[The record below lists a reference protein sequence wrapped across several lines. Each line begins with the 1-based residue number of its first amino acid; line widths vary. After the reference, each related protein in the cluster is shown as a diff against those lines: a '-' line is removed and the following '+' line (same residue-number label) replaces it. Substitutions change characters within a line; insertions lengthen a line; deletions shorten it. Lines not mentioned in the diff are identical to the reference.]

1 MTGEHGIRGSLRW
14 AAALSWGERGL
25 TMLFTVVLAAILGPE
40 AFGIVAMALVY
51 LAFVDLA
58 LEQGFLTTIVQREQ
72 LDRAHLD
79 SAFWVNL
86 VWCLVLAAASFA
98 LAGWWAGVNDV
109 PQLQEVIQVMSI
121 LVIVSGLTIVQQA
134 YLQRHLRFRQLAIR
148 ANVAAL
154 VGGITG
160 LVLALA
166 GAGVWS
172 LVAQQIVAGCTSL
185 ALLWAVSDWRPG
197 FHFSR
202 SHARDLLGFTSGVYL
217 ANIGGFLNRR
227 SDTLLMGLFFGPTV
241 VGIYRLADRFVDSI
255 LELTMRPVGLVSL
268 PHLSL
273 LQRDPEALRRTVTTF
288 IRIAILTTLPV
299 LLVFAACSDYVLAV
313 IGPEWE
319 IGSDALK
326 LLCVVGIV
334 KGLVH
339 FTGPLLFAAGEAVL
353 PGDDALVP
361 RGDQRRHGRDR
372 RLRVVRCERGAPAGG
387 HVGRPGA
394 RVARDHRPAEPAHH
408 LARRTTASPDLPR
421 LPAGAAR
428 SRRDGDPR
436 GRGAHADRRSRRSGA
451 GARARRCG
459 YRRRRDRGRAHGRLR
474 AAGPRAGEAARAH
487 APPRSGGRARAAR
500 YLKPPPRWPRIGGGR
515 TA

>member
-1 MTGEHGIRGSLRW
+1 MSGEHGIRGSLRW
-14 AAALSWGERGL
+14 AAALSWGERAI
-25 TMLFTVVLAAILGPE
+25 TMIFTVILAAILGPE
-40 AFGIVAMALVY
+40 DFGIVAMALVY

-58 LEQGFLTTIVQREQ
+58 LEQGFLTTLVQREQ

-86 VWCLVLAAASFA
+86 AWCLILAAASFA

-109 PQLQEVIQVMSI
+109 PQLEGVIQVMSV

-134 YLQRHLRFRQLAIR
+134 YLQRNLKFRSLAIR

-154 VGGITG
+154 AGGIVG
-160 LVLALA
+160 LVLAFT

-172 LVAQQIVAGCTSL
+172 LVAQQITAGCTSL
-185 ALLWAVSDWRPG
+185 ALLWAASDWRPG

-202 SHARDLLGFTSGVYL
+202 PHARDLLGFTSGVYL

-241 VGIYRLADRFVDSI
+241 VGIYRLADRFVDSL
-255 LELTMRPVGLVSL
+255 LEVTMRPVGLVSL

-313 IGPEWE
+313 VGPEWE
-319 IGSDALK
+319 IGADALK

-339 FTGPLLFAAGEAVL
+339 FTGPLLFAAAKPFYRATMLWFLAGVSVVTVVVVGYVL
-353 PGDDALVP
+353 GDASAERQLVGMSGARALVSLAIIVPLNLLIIWHVAGLRP
-361 RGDQRRHGRDR
+361 RTF
-372 RLRVVRCERGAPAGG
+372 LRYLPAPLAAGISAIIGVEALTQTGVLESLPPVLALVVAGVVAGG
-387 HVGRPGA
+387 IAGCLILALEPHA
-394 RVARDHRPAEPAHH
+394 RS
-408 LARRTTASPDLPR
+408 LARRALR
-421 LPAGAAR
+421 M
-428 SRRDGDPR
+428 RRTPV
-436 GRGAHADRRSRRSGA
+436 A
-451 GARARRCG
+451 
-459 YRRRRDRGRAHGRLR
+459 
-474 AAGPRAGEAARAH
+474 EVE
-487 APPRSGGRARAAR
+487 PPV
-500 YLKPPPRWPRIGGGR
+500 
-515 TA
+515 T